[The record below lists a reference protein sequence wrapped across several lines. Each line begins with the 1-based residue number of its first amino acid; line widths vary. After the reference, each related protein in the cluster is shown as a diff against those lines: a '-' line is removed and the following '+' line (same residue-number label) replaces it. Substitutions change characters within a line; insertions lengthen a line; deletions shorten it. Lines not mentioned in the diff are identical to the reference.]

1 MLSTR
6 FPVTII
12 LVSLLLLVSCAR
24 EEAYWSAKELRIIQS
39 FQLDNLP
46 PNTNAS
52 NRFANNKQAAE
63 FGKHIFFD
71 KRFSLNAT
79 ISCASCHQ
87 SERAFT
93 DGLPKAKGV
102 HETGR
107 NTQSIIGSAYQ
118 SWFYWDGRK
127 DSLWA
132 QALVPFEAANEMA
145 SNRIQVLN
153 IIGKDN
159 NYRRQYEALFGPFP
173 SLIFQKNLPVNA
185 GPWGDKVT
193 RNNWFRIPQHTQ
205 HVINKA
211 YANVGKSV
219 AAYMRSLPIPE
230 TRFDSYIK
238 VLLSKGESEANKML
252 SIDERAGLK
261 LFIYQKK
268 THCLRCHNGPLLS
281 NSDFHNIGTG
291 SFEGKNLDF
300 GRYLGILA
308 LQRDEFNCL
317 GNYSDAKPEACQS
330 LRFLQSNIHEE
341 LKGAFKTPSLRNLNK
356 TGPYFH
362 DGRFKS
368 LEEVLQHYLAKPT
381 ADSELPQIMLTRQE
395 QQAILAFIGTLDFPD

>member
-1 MLSTR
+1 MLTTR
-6 FPVTII
+6 YPLF
-12 LVSLLLLVSCAR
+12 LALAGLLLLVACGR
-24 EEAYWSAKELRIIQS
+24 EEGDWSPRELRIIQS
-39 FQLDNLP
+39 FQRENLP

-52 NRFANNKQAAE
+52 NRFANNQQAAE
-63 FGKHIFFD
+63 FGEQLFFD
-71 KRFSLNAT
+71 KRLSLDAT
-79 ISCASCHQ
+79 LSCASCHQ
-87 SERAFT
+87 PERAFT
-93 DGLPKAKGV
+93 DGLPKAKGI

-145 SNRIQVLN
+145 SNRIQILRL
-153 IIGKDN
+153 IGKDE
-159 NYRRQYEALFGPFP
+159 NYRRQYQALFGPFP
-173 SLIFQKNLPVNA
+173 SIIFQKQLPDNA
-185 GPWGDKVT
+185 GPWGDTIT
-193 RNNWFRIPQHTQ
+193 RNNWFRIPPSTQ

-230 TRFDSYIK
+230 TRFDRYIK
-238 VLLSKGESEANKML
+238 VLLSRGESEANEIL
-252 SIDERAGLK
+252 SLDEQAGLK
-261 LFIYQKK
+261 LFIDHNK

-291 SFEGKNLDF
+291 TFEGKDLDF

-317 GNYSDAKPEACQS
+317 GKYSDAKPEACQN
-330 LRFLQSNIHEE
+330 LRFLPSKLHEE

-362 DGRFKS
+362 DGRFQS
-368 LEEVLQHYLAKPT
+368 LEEVLRHYLTKPT
-381 ADSELPQIMLTRQE
+381 TDSELPHIVLTEEE
-395 QQAILAFIGTLDFPD
+395 QQALLAFIGTLDFPD